1 MTTNKK
7 NADNLLIISTF
18 YWYPEP
24 VLKSQNLHKYSKS

>member
-24 VLKSQNLHKYSKS
+24 GSNRHDITVIGV